1 MTFWPGFPIRTSRDR
16 RLFTAPPGFSQ
27 CPTSFFG
34 IQRQGILR
42 KLLVAFYVMQGTGPS
57 SGLYSLSRLLIS
69 QKIEI
74 LQCFLHL
81 IWPTYCIRLS
91 MFFRSSQTFLSQ
103 TFVCSR
109 KLQVTFCGDEG
120 TRTPGLCLAK
130 APLSQLSYIP
140 MNCQTKVLT
149 IQNQQ
154 KSSLAFFFR

>member
-1 MTFWPGFPIRTSRDR
+1 MTLWPGFPIRTSRDR

-57 SGLYSLSRLLIS
+57 SGLYSFSRLLIS

-109 KLQVTFCGDEG
+109 KSSVTFSFSV
-120 TRTPGLCLAK
+120 GLSGLEPETS
-130 APLSQLSYIP
+130 PLSEARSNQLS
-140 MNCQTKVLT
+140 
-149 IQNQQ
+149 
-154 KSSLAFFFR
+154 